1 MSEPFF
7 ETTNAK
13 VWRGNVAA
21 LRGLDLTLRMG
32 ESVAILGAN
41 GAGKSS
47 LLKLMTGE
55 LRAEANPGTSC
66 RLFGEE
72 LWCLEEL
79 RHRIGIVM
87 PEEVERF
94 DPAEIAAD
102 VVISAFRG
110 AYGRTRD
117 MCFSAA
123 EKAMAAKA
131 MADMGIVELAG
142 REFGHLSSGEKRR
155 FMIARALVHRPEA
168 LVLDEPST
176 ALDFAA
182 RLKLLETLR
191 GIASGGTTLTLVTHD
206 PGEILPEITR
216 VILLKD
222 GRVVSDGPKREA
234 LNDHSLSGLYGMR
247 LKLSWSRGWPVVRPV
262 SWAFSEP
269 DRIRGCPMGGS
280 GVGGGR

>member
-1 MSEPFF
+1 MKPFF

-13 VWRGNVAA
+13 VWRGDVVA
-21 LRGLDLTLRMG
+21 LRGLDLTLRIG

-55 LRAEANPGTSC
+55 LRAEANPGTSV

-94 DPAEIAAD
+94 HPAEIAAD
-102 VVISAFRG
+102 VVVSAFRG

-117 MCFSAA
+117 MRFSAA

-131 MADMGIVELAG
+131 MADVEIAGLAG
-142 REFGHLSSGEKRR
+142 REFGQLSSGEKRR
-155 FMIARALVHRPEA
+155 FLIARA

-191 GIASGGTTLTLVTHD
+191 GIASRGATLTLVTHD
-206 PGEILPEITR
+206 PGEILPEMTR

-222 GRVVSDGPKREA
+222 GYVLGDGPKRET
-234 LNDHSLSGLYGMR
+234 LNDRSLSELYGMR
-247 LKLSWSRGWPVVRPV
+247 LRLSWSQGWAVVRPV
-262 SWAFSEP
+262 
-269 DRIRGCPMGGS
+269 
-280 GVGGGR
+280 

>member
-13 VWRGNVAA
+13 VWRGDVVA
-21 LRGLDLTLRMG
+21 LRGLDLALRIG

-55 LRAEANPGTSC
+55 LRAAANPGTTC

-72 LWCLEEL
+72 CWSLEEL

-94 DPAEIAAD
+94 HPAEIAAD
-102 VVISAFRG
+102 VVISSFRG

-117 MCFSAA
+117 MRFSAA
-123 EKAMAAKA
+123 EKALTAQVL
-131 MADMGIVELAG
+131 ADVGIAELAA
-142 REFGHLSSGEKRR
+142 REFRQLSSGEKRR
-155 FMIARALVHRPEA
+155 FLVARALVHRPEA

-191 GIASGGTTLTLVTHD
+191 GIAAGGATLTLVTHD

-216 VILLKD
+216 VILLKE
-222 GRVVSDGPKREA
+222 GSVVGDGPKREV
-234 LNDHSLSGLYGMR
+234 LNDQSLSWLYGMR
-247 LKLSWSRGWPVVRPV
+247 LKLSWSRGWAVVRPV
-262 SWAFSEP
+262 SRAFLEP
-269 DRIRGCPMGGS
+269 DRIRGCPKGGS
-280 GVGGGR
+280 GASGGT

>member
-1 MSEPFF
+1 MTEPFF

-94 DPAEIAAD
+94 DPAEIATD

-117 MCFSAA
+117 MCFSSA

-155 FMIARALVHRPEA
+155 FLIARALVHRPEA

>member
-13 VWRGNVAA
+13 VWRGDVVA
-21 LRGLDLTLRMG
+21 LHGLDLTLRIG

-55 LRAEANPGTSC
+55 LRAEANPGTRC

-72 LWCLEEL
+72 RWSLEEL

-94 DPAEIAAD
+94 HPAEIAAD

-117 MCFSAA
+117 MRFSAA
-123 EKAMAAKA
+123 EKALTAQAL
-131 MADMGIVELAG
+131 ADVGIAELAA
-142 REFGHLSSGEKRR
+142 REFGQLSSGEKRR
-155 FMIARALVHRPEA
+155 FLIARALVHRPQA

-191 GIASGGTTLTLVTHD
+191 GIAAGGATLTLVTHD

-216 VILLKD
+216 VILLKE
-222 GRVVSDGPKREA
+222 GSVVGDGPKREA
-234 LNDHSLSGLYGMR
+234 LNDQSLSWLYGMR
-247 LKLSWSRGWPVVRPV
+247 LKLSWSRGWAVVRPV
-262 SWAFSEP
+262 SRAFSEP
-269 DRIRGCPMGGS
+269 DRIRGCPKGGS
-280 GVGGGR
+280 GASGGT